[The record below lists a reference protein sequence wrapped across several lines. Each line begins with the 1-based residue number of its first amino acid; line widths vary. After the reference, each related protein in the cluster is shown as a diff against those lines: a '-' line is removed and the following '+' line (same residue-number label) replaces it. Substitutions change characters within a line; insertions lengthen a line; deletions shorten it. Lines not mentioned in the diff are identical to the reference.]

1 MTATT
6 DGERGA
12 DVASLAAMYQEAL
25 LAHYR
30 APHNRRALPHAT
42 AKGSRR
48 NPLCGDALEVEIQ
61 TGAAGEQTDDNLPVL
76 LDVGF
81 AGRGCAIA
89 VASASMM
96 TDTVLGLRCVDVL
109 RLIVLVEAML
119 TSGHPAP
126 DLPHSL
132 VPLRAV
138 APFPGRH
145 GCASMPWLALR
156 DALLANA

>member
-1 MTATT
+1 
-6 DGERGA
+6 
-12 DVASLAAMYQEAL
+12 MYQEAL

-30 APHNRRALPHAT
+30 APHNRRALPGAT

-48 NPLCGDALEVEIQ
+48 NPLCGDALVVEVLI
-61 TGAAGEQTDDNLPVL
+61 GPTDQPSEDGSPVL

-96 TDTVLGLRCVDVL
+96 TDTVSGQRCSDAL
-109 RLIVLVEAML
+109 RLIALVDAML
-119 TSGHPAP
+119 TAGHPAP

-132 VPLRAV
+132 VALRAV

-156 DALLANA
+156 DALLASA